1 MKKTIILFSIL
12 ILCIILLF
20 QTSKFAFFKGEIN
33 KELLVAIVA
42 IAFFF
47 IGVYLNKKSFQMNS
61 TNNGGSIDYN
71 KIKELNIS
79 NREYDVLIA
88 LNEGLTNKQ
97 IADKLF
103 ISESTAK
110 KHMSKLFS
118 KLRVSRRFEALKRAK
133 QHNIIKD

>member
-20 QTSKFAFFKGEIN
+20 QAGKFAFFKGEIN
-33 KELLVAIVA
+33 KELLIAIVA

-47 IGVYLNKKSFQMNS
+47 IGVYLNKKSFRINS
-61 TNNGGSIDYN
+61 INSEGVIDYN
-71 KIKELNIS
+71 KIKELKIS

-88 LNEGLTNKQ
+88 LSEDLTNKQ

-110 KHMSKLFS
+110 KHMSRVFS
-118 KLRVSRRFEALKRAK
+118 KLGVSRRAEALKRAK
-133 QHNIIKD
+133 EYNIIKD

>member
-1 MKKTIILFSIL
+1 MKKTIILFSII

-33 KELLVAIVA
+33 KELLIAIVA

-47 IGVYLNKKSFQMNS
+47 IGVYLNKKSFRINS
-61 TNNGGSIDYN
+61 ISGEGVIDYN
-71 KIKELNIS
+71 KIKELKIS
-79 NREYDVLIA
+79 NREYDVLVA
-88 LNEGLTNKQ
+88 LNEDLTNKE

-110 KHMSKLFS
+110 KHVSRVFS
-118 KLRVSRRFEALKRAK
+118 KLKVSRRTEALKKAK
-133 QHNIIKD
+133 ELRIIKD